1 MADFNLLIYDLRGN
15 AVLKISSE
23 NTISKDNAERQFTWT
38 PDKSISSGIYFVKAI
53 FENNRTTSRRIVYIK

>member
-1 MADFNLLIYDLRGN
+1 MADLNLLIYDLRGN
-15 AVLKISSE
+15 AILNIYLE

-53 FENNRTTSRRIVYIK
+53 FENNRTISRRIVYLK